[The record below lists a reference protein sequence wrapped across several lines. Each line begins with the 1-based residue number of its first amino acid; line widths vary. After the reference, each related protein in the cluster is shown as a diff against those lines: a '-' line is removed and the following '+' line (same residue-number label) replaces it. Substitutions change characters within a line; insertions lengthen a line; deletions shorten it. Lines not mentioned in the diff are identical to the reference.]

1 MSELLI
7 EEGIVIASEKG
18 FADIEILD
26 SANCEKCSAKIIC
39 KPGDSDRKRI
49 KVIDPYDVM
58 LGDFVKIS
66 IEGFQLVKVSFLL
79 YGVPL
84 ILLIA
89 SLLIFLNYF
98 LMDELTAFLFSIG
111 FTAIYFFVVYKFRGS
126 ISEEKLPKIISVK
139 KNLNQRNSRDE
150 TYNRKL
156 MSSENSE

>member
-7 EEGIVIASEKG
+7 EEGIVISSNKG
-18 FADIEILD
+18 FADIEIIE

-39 KPGDSDRKRI
+39 KLGDSDRKRI
-49 KVIDPYDVM
+49 KVIDPFNVDA
-58 LGDFVKIS
+58 GDFVKIT
-66 IEGFQLVKVSFLL
+66 IEGVQLVKASFLL

-111 FTAIYFFVVYKFRGS
+111 FTAIYFFVVYRFRGS

-139 KNLNQRNSRDE
+139 KTSIKE
-150 TYNRKL
+150 IAEMKPIT
-156 MSSENSE
+156 EN